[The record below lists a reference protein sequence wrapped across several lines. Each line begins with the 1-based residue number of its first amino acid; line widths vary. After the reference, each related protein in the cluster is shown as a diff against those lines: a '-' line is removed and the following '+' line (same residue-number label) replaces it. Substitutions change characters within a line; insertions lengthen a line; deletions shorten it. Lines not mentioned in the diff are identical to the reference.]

1 MARIAILGAGMMGS
15 ALALPLLDGGHEI
28 RLIGTELDQEIISAL
43 KRGAEH
49 PTLRYP
55 LPSAVQPF
63 FAAELG
69 TALHGVDAIAL
80 GVSSAG
86 VRWAGRALAGLRAP
100 VPLLMISKGLHW
112 DGAHFQ
118 ILPDILKQ
126 ELPEGLGIE
135 PVAVGGPCIA
145 GELARR
151 VETCVVFTGRD
162 PVSCAAWAD
171 LARGPY
177 YHVFTSADPV
187 GTEVCAALKNAYA
200 MGVGFVAGLHQKRGG
215 AAGSIAMHNGEAAL
229 YAQAIAEAERL
240 VVLLGGAP
248 GTAAGLPFAGDLNV
262 TCNGGRTGRFGRF
275 LGQGLGRAGAIAAMQ
290 GATLEC
296 LEVLETLRAGLSV
309 LEASG
314 KLARGELPF
323 LDHLLEVALDDRP
336 VAIPY
341 ASFFKALRPA
351 GSAANS

>member
-15 ALALPLLDGGHEI
+15 ALAIPLVDRGHEL
-28 RLIGTELDQEIISAL
+28 RLIGSELDGEIIAAL
-43 KRGAEH
+43 RRGADH

-55 LPSAVQPF
+55 LPSSIEPF
-63 FAAELG
+63 FAAEIG
-69 TALHGVDAIAL
+69 AALTGVDAIAL

-86 VRWAGRALAGLRAP
+86 VRWAGRTLAASSQR

-112 DGAHFQ
+112 DGARFL
-118 ILPDILKQ
+118 ILPDVLKQ
-126 ELPEGLGIE
+126 ELPAELGIE
-135 PVAVGGPCIA
+135 PVAVAGPCIA

-162 PVSCAAWAD
+162 AQRCAEWAE

-177 YHVFTSADPV
+177 YHVLTSADPI

-200 MGVGFVAGLHQKRGG
+200 MGVGFVAGQHERNGG
-215 AAGSIAMHNGEAAL
+215 SPGSIAMHNAEAAL
-229 YAQAIAEAERL
+229 YAQAINEAERFQ
-240 VVLLGGAP
+240 VLLGGAP
-248 GTAAGLPFAGDLNV
+248 GTAAGLSFAGDLNV

-275 LGQGLGRAGAIAAMQ
+275 LGQGLGRKRAIEAMQ

-296 LEVLETLRAGLSV
+296 LEILETLRAGLTV
-309 LEASG
+309 MEASG
-314 KLARGELPF
+314 QLERGELPF
-323 LDHLLEVALDDRP
+323 LDRLLSVALDDQP

-341 ASFFKALRPA
+341 ASFFREHRAA
-351 GSAANS
+351 ESAVNS